1 MDYKKSV
8 SFLFAL
14 LVFSTQTGY
23 ALNIHYCGD
32 RIAEISLAHMSTNC
46 EMMESPKNSKDPL
59 KKEFSKKSCCE
70 DDLLLFQNH
79 EYQKEHLEVFPK
91 LIDLD
96 VAILLPLNNIYCEAF
111 FASEVFSKYNPPPL
125 RSDKLFLLQKSFI
138 FYG

>member
-70 DDLLLFQNH
+70 DDLLLFLNH

-111 FASEVFSKYNPPPL
+111 FASEIFSKYNPPPP

>member
-23 ALNIHYCGD
+23 ALNIHYCGG

-79 EYQKEHLEVFPK
+79 EYQKEHLKVFPK

-96 VAILLPLNNIYCEAF
+96 VTILRPLNNIYCEAF
-111 FASEVFSKYNPPPL
+111 FASEVFSKYNPPPPK
-125 RSDKLFLLQKSFI
+125 SDKLFLLQKSFI